1 MQFHC
6 GRLVSDV
13 PQKSDSGSQENVWK
27 DPAALGKMSS
37 DGSDSDGQNSSVG
50 VILGVISAL
59 AILVLL
65 SVGTAFGVRRLRSEG
80 RLKNLVRF
88 PWAKDDERV
97 EATKGDEAEKA
108 LQAVEVKHP
117 SEALPGAG
125 DAMADG
131 SGDFVKGV
139 TSIPHGTSL
148 SPKPGRVCS
157 PLTSVRSLT
166 LTPSS
171 IHKFSW
177 EHHALETRE
186 FNDEDLSSG
195 FGTADQ
201 PELSL
206 MSDVPPL
213 VHDDVEDR
221 ADQPPLVADPDED
234 SILDVNLDEE
244 DSK

>member
-1 MQFHC
+1 M
-6 GRLVSDV
+6 
-13 PQKSDSGSQENVWK
+13 PQKLDSGSHENVWK
-27 DPAALGKMSS
+27 DPAALGKMSP
-37 DGSDSDGQNSSVG
+37 DGGDPNGRSSSVG
-50 VILGVISAL
+50 VILVVISAL

-65 SVGTAFGVRRLRSEG
+65 AAGAAFGVRRLRSEG
-80 RLKNLVRF
+80 RLKNLVWF
-88 PWAKDDERV
+88 PWAKDAEGVD
-97 EATKGDEAEKA
+97 ATKGEAAEKV
-108 LQAVEVKHP
+108 LEAVEVKHP
-117 SEALPGAG
+117 GEAALPGAN
-125 DAMADG
+125 DERED
-131 SGDFVKGV
+131 DFVKDV
-139 TSIPHGTSL
+139 TSIPRGTGL
-148 SPKPGRVCS
+148 SPKPGRDMMCS

-201 PELSL
+201 PELSI

-213 VHDDVEDR
+213 VHDEMEGRAADR
-221 ADQPPLVADPDED
+221 APLATDPDED
-234 SILDVNLDEE
+234 SILDLNLDEE